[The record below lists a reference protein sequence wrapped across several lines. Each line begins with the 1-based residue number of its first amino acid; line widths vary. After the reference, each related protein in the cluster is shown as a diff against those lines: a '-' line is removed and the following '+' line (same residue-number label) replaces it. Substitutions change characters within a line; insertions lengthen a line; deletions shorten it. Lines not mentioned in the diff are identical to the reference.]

1 MRSLPIFF
9 GIVAICAAALGQGKI
24 PVVIETERGTI
35 ELSLDSARAPR
46 SVTNFLKY
54 VDGKFYNGGLF
65 HRTVTMNNQPN
76 DSIKIE
82 VIQAG
87 VNPEREKDAYPAIEI
102 ERTSTTGILHKDGT
116 VSMARLG
123 PNSGTW
129 HFFICV
135 NDQPQLDFGGSRNP
149 DGQGFAAFGQVVQGM
164 DVVRKIQ
171 GSPAEG
177 QRLTPPIRISSI
189 RRK

>member
-1 MRSLPIFF
+1 MRNVLVFF
-9 GIVAICAAALGQGKI
+9 GIIVICAAALGQGKI
-24 PVVIETERGTI
+24 PVVIETEQGTI

-46 SVTNFLKY
+46 SVVNFLKY
-54 VDGKFYNGGLF
+54 VDGKFYSGGLF
-65 HRTVTMNNQPN
+65 HRTVTMNNQPH
-76 DSIKIE
+76 DSVKIE

-87 VNPEREKDAYPAIEI
+87 INPEREQDAYPAIEI

-135 NDQPQLDFGGSRNP
+135 NDQPQLDFGGTRNP

>member
-1 MRSLPIFF
+1 MRNGLLIF
-9 GIVAICAAALGQGKI
+9 GIVVLCAAALGQGKI

-54 VDGKFYNGGLF
+54 VDGKFYSGGLF
-65 HRTVTMNNQPN
+65 HRTVTLNNQPN

-116 VSMARLG
+116 VSMARLA

>member
-1 MRSLPIFF
+1 MKIVLVFF
-9 GIVAICAAALGQGKI
+9 GIIAACGSAFSQERI
-24 PVVIETERGTI
+24 PVTIRTELGTI
-35 ELSLDSARAPR
+35 EVHLDSARAPR
-46 SVTNFLKY
+46 SVTNFLRY
-54 VDGKFYNGGLF
+54 VDGDFYSGGLF
-65 HRTVTMNNQPN
+65 HRTVTLGNQPT
-76 DSIKIE
+76 DSVRIE

-87 VNPEREKDAYPAIEI
+87 INPEREKGAYPAIEI
-102 ERTSTTGILHKDGT
+102 ERTSETGILHTDGS

-135 NDQPQLDFGGSRNP
+135 NEQPDLDFGGKRNP
-149 DGQGFAAFGQVVQGM
+149 DGQGFAAFGRVVQGM

-177 QRLTPPIRISSI
+177 QRLTPPIRIISL

>member
-1 MRSLPIFF
+1 MRSVLVFS

-24 PVVIETERGTI
+24 PVMIETNLGTI
-35 ELSLDSARAPR
+35 EIHLDSARAPR
-46 SVTNFLKY
+46 SVANFLKY
-54 VDGKFYNGGLF
+54 VDGMFYNGGLF

-87 VNPEREKDAYPAIEI
+87 INPEREKDAYPAIEI
-102 ERTSTTGILHKDGT
+102 ERTSTTGILHRDGT

-135 NDQPQLDFGGSRNP
+135 NDQPALDFGGRRNP

-164 DVVRKIQ
+164 DVVRNIQ

-177 QRLTPPIRISSI
+177 QQLTPPVRISSI

>member
-1 MRSLPIFF
+1 MKRALLLFML
-9 GIVAICAAALGQGKI
+9 CAALTSALSQGKTLI
-24 PVVIETERGTI
+24 LIETELGTM
-35 ELSLDSARAPR
+35 EVGLDSARAPR

-54 VDGKFYNGGLF
+54 VDGNFYNGGLF
-65 HRTVTMNNQPN
+65 HRSVTMKNQPN

-87 VNPEREKDAYPAIEI
+87 INPEREKAAYPAIEI
-102 ERTSTTGILHKDGT
+102 ERTSETGILHKDGT

-135 NDQPQLDFGGSRNP
+135 NEQPELDFGGKRNP
-149 DGQGFAAFGQVVQGM
+149 DGQGFAAFGRVVLGM

-171 GSPAEG
+171 ASPAEG
-177 QRLTPPIRISSI
+177 QRLTPPIRIFSL

>member
-1 MRSLPIFF
+1 MRIVLVFF
-9 GIVAICAAALGQGKI
+9 GIVVICAAALGQGKI
-24 PVVIETERGTI
+24 PVVIEPERGTI

-135 NDQPQLDFGGSRNP
+135 NDQPQLDFGGTRNP
-149 DGQGFAAFGQVVQGM
+149 DGQGLAAVGQVVQGM
-164 DVVRKIQ
+164 DVGRKIQ

>member
-46 SVTNFLKY
+46 SVANFLKY

-135 NDQPQLDFGGSRNP
+135 NDQPQLDFGGTRNP